1 MTSNTISR
9 DKPQSGAMATS
20 HTRYSLC
27 RSPRKLS
34 SRPQS
39 IQVSSNCNYGRKFSP
54 PALSPHIGSVNEH
67 HLAYN
72 AVSGLMDVDFLQDRG
87 TITNHDPPYSNPGYF
102 NVIKTDTEPQ
112 SSSGSPVLSLSS
124 SWDTASLFTCP
135 SSPGIED
142 QTAERN
148 DCCDS
153 DIVPAPLLLKKKP
166 MIWGSANKQLYRAI
180 KSCNAYSETS
190 KTNTE
195 SAKPQPQKSAT
206 EEALEQELAQME
218 HRDSELKQMLDSC
231 EDKLSQVTSELSEIK
246 SEHLPAASGTNFRP
260 VSSQMFSDVRA

>member
-1 MTSNTISR
+1 
-9 DKPQSGAMATS
+9 
-20 HTRYSLC
+20 
-27 RSPRKLS
+27 
-34 SRPQS
+34 
-39 IQVSSNCNYGRKFSP
+39 
-54 PALSPHIGSVNEH
+54 
-67 HLAYN
+67 
-72 AVSGLMDVDFLQDRG
+72 
-87 TITNHDPPYSNPGYF
+87 
-102 NVIKTDTEPQ
+102 
-112 SSSGSPVLSLSS
+112 
-124 SWDTASLFTCP
+124 
-135 SSPGIED
+135 
-142 QTAERN
+142 
-148 DCCDS
+148 
-153 DIVPAPLLLKKKP
+153 